1 MQQAR
6 SMTTGLDDRFFLGCN
21 YWASHAGTRMWADWR
36 PDVVDADLRQMA
48 EAGLRVLRVFP
59 LWPDFQ
65 PIQALTGYH
74 GHPVEIRRGDAP
86 LGADEA
92 GQAGVST
99 VMLDRFEALAD
110 MAGRHGLKL
119 VVGLVTGWMS
129 GRLFVPPALEGRN
142 VLTDA
147 VAIRW
152 QIRFVRVFVRRF
164 KGHPA
169 VAAWDLGNECNCMA
183 PVASADEAWAW
194 SSHLSAAIRA
204 ADPSRPVV
212 SGMHGLKPDSAAS
225 WRIQDQAELM
235 DVLTTHPYPV
245 FTPHCDQDP
254 VNTIRTGLHATAES
268 RLYEDIGGKPC
279 FAEELGTLGP
289 VICSEAVAADFVRS
303 TLFSLWANGCH
314 GMLWWCAYDQGHLT
328 HPPYEWCSAERELGL
343 FRSDRRLKPMVGE
356 MTRFAALLDGLPIR
370 ALPPRVVDG
379 VCLLTERQDSWGAAY
394 SSFVLA
400 KQAGLDLEFQFA
412 DQPLREAP
420 FYLLPSLS
428 GMSFSRQLWQDL
440 LGRVEE
446 GATLYVSHDNGVMAG
461 FKEATGLEIVTR
473 ERRAGPAVI
482 AMDGLPGAP
491 VFSVASPIRLTMKSV
506 RAEVLG
512 REPDGNPA
520 FTSVRHGKGHLFF
533 LSVPIEKAL
542 AEQPGAF
549 HREGA
554 PFYAAL
560 YQAMA
565 RTVPSGRAVS
575 CSSPVT
581 GITEHPLAEGK
592 RVVVMVNYGSKP
604 VSVPISMADGWRVVE
619 TWHGTKPVNGVAS
632 IGGNDAVVMVVSG
645 PSSRES

>member
-1 MQQAR
+1 M
-6 SMTTGLDDRFFLGCN
+6 
-21 YWASHAGTRMWADWR
+21 AD
-36 PDVVDADLRQMA
+36 
-48 EAGLRVLRVFP
+48 AGLRVLRVFP

-65 PIQALTGYH
+65 PIQALAQYH
-74 GHPVEIRRGDAP
+74 GHPVEIRLGEKP
-86 LGADEA
+86 LPADEA
-92 GQAGVST
+92 GRAGVSAD
-99 VMLDRFEALAD
+99 MLDRFGVLAD
-110 MAGRHGLKL
+110 TAARHGLKL

-147 VAIRW
+147 LALRW
-152 QIRFVRVFVRRF
+152 QIRFVRVFVGRF
-164 KGHPA
+164 KAHPA

-183 PVASADEAWAW
+183 PVASTHEAWSW
-194 SSHLSAAIRA
+194 SSHISSAIRA
-204 ADPSRPVV
+204 ADPSRPIV
-212 SGMHGLKPDSAAS
+212 SGMHGLKAGSGES
-225 WRIQDQAELM
+225 WLIRDQAELM

-254 VNTIRTGLHATAES
+254 VNTIRTALHATAES

-289 VICSEAVAADFVRS
+289 MICSEAVAADFVRS

-343 FRSDRRLKPMVGE
+343 FRSDRSLKPAVGE
-356 MTRFAALLDGLPIR
+356 MTRFAALLGTFPVHP
-370 ALPPRVVDG
+370 LPPRLIDG
-379 VCLLTERQDSWGAAY
+379 VCILTERQDAWGVAY
-394 SSFVLA
+394 SSCVLA

-420 FYLLPSLS
+420 LYLLPSLS

-440 LGRVEE
+440 LGRVEA
-446 GATLYVSHDNGVMAG
+446 GATLYLSHDNGIMSG
-461 FKEATGLEIVTR
+461 FKDATGLEIVTR

-482 AMDGLPGAP
+482 AMEGLPGAP
-491 VFSVASPIRLTMKSV
+491 VFTVTSPIRLTMTVV

-512 REPDGNPA
+512 REMDGNPA
-520 FTSVRHGKGHLFF
+520 FTLVRHGKGRLFF

-549 HREGA
+549 HREGN
-554 PFYAAL
+554 PFYAGL
-560 YQAMA
+560 YQAVA
-565 RTVPSGRAVS
+565 RAIPSGRAVT

-581 GITEHPLAEGK
+581 GVTEHPLGEGK
-592 RVVVMVNYGSKP
+592 RVVVIVNYGSKP
-604 VSVPISMADGWRVVE
+604 VDVPISLADGWRVAE
-619 TWHGTKPVNGVAS
+619 AWHGAQPVNGVAS
-632 IGGNDAVVMVVSG
+632 LGGSDAVVMVVAAG
-645 PSSRES
+645 